1 MFLKK
6 ITWRVL
12 FCCATFPFVLNGCR
26 QQADVKRTPVQVDSL
41 ATTDK
46 NPYVTYDQSP
56 MDMSYYPVNYPLL
69 KMNKQDSTGLIARVI
84 YSRPHKKNRTIFSYS
99 PQSLC
104 QYGKEW
110 RLGANEATEI
120 DFFRN
125 VIIGGKTVSKGT
137 YVIYCIPAPDKWTI
151 VLNSNLYTWGL
162 HTDTTKDILRTIV
175 PVQRQSPALEDFTMV
190 FMDAPEGAELL
201 MAWDN
206 VKTVLPINFSK
217 KSIVNSQ

>member
-1 MFLKK
+1 MKKVFLA
-6 ITWRVL
+6 VSL
-12 FCCATFPFVLNGCR
+12 SFAFCVTAFS
-26 QQADVKRTPVQVDSL
+26 QAVVPAVD
-41 ATTDK
+41 K
-46 NPYVTYDQSP
+46 SP
-56 MDMSYYPVNYPLL
+56 LDISYYPNNYTLL
-69 KMNKQDSTGLIARVI
+69 KIQDKLTEPLMARVI
-84 YSRPHKKNRTIFSYS
+84 YSRPQKNNRAIFGD
-99 PQSLC
+99 LIEF
-104 QYGKEW
+104 GKVW

-137 YVIYCIPAPDKWTI
+137 YVIYCIPEPDKWTI

-162 HTDTTKDILRTIV
+162 HTDTSKDVMRTEV

-190 FMDAPEGAELL
+190 FMDEPGGAGLL

-217 KSIVNSQ
+217 KSIANSQ